1 MIKDIIEMM
10 NELINDRSVPKNVR
24 TKIEEAINDLSDKKT
39 EKIVRIGKVIS
50 VMDSIS
56 NDTNLPVYSRTKLW
70 NIVSML
76 EKERAK
82 I

>member
-39 EKIVRIGKVIS
+39 EKIVRIGKVI
-50 VMDSIS
+50 
-56 NDTNLPVYSRTKLW
+56 
-70 NIVSML
+70 
-76 EKERAK
+76 
-82 I
+82 